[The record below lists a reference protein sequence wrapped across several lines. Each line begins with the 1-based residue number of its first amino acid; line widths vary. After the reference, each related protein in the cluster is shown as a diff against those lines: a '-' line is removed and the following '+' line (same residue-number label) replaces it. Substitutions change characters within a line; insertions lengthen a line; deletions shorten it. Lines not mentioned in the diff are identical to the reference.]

1 MKLTNLNCPQCNGL
15 LNQERDM
22 FFCSSCGSAFAVDYD
37 ENDVRYTQ
45 LVTEADRTKML
56 LAKDIN
62 LMQTDY
68 ALNEQVLQ
76 NEQNREFSRQRK
88 KAARSAFAGVR
99 AGIFGLIISVIPM
112 IAIFG
117 YLIYSFHDSDIK
129 YEERR
134 LEKNQSLYELLKDDM
149 HVLENT
155 VASGRAYVCYERYEP
170 IEDDRYAEPRIAY
183 FNDDVAIDSVYVMV
197 GEEYRSPY
205 ILCIYNMSYT
215 YEDTGETITL
225 YDFIMFTDMSIDS
238 YGLLNVNY
246 TPSRRSGGDHVWN
259 AYYDKDQLI
268 RETIKKTSE
277 SYEDYKIDIPDEW
290 KEAQT

>member
-62 LMQTDY
+62 LMQKDY

-76 NEQNREFSRQRK
+76 NEQDREFSRQRK
-88 KAARSAFAGVR
+88 KAARSAITGVR

-112 IAIFG
+112 ITIFG
-117 YLIYSFHDSDIK
+117 YLIYCFHDSDIK

-170 IEDDRYAEPRIAY
+170 KEDDRYAEPRIAH
-183 FNDDVAIDSVYVMV
+183 FNDNVAIDSV
-197 GEEYRSPY
+197 
-205 ILCIYNMSYT
+205 
-215 YEDTGETITL
+215 
-225 YDFIMFTDMSIDS
+225 
-238 YGLLNVNY
+238 
-246 TPSRRSGGDHVWN
+246 
-259 AYYDKDQLI
+259 
-268 RETIKKTSE
+268 
-277 SYEDYKIDIPDEW
+277 
-290 KEAQT
+290 